1 MKTFDVFYTAEDAHK
16 VRPLIRFLELQDVGI
31 RQNTSPKPVASSP
44 HLVVVSEHFQEEAW
58 AAEALEAADAI
69 ALLLADAEVPPE
81 TRTADLRAWP
91 ARSADR
97 TLASVA
103 EWIKS
108 PQAGS
113 ASQASAAKRTG
124 VNPQRRQNIAAVSVL
139 VMLLAGLVWLGS
151 REGSQEEPAEDL
163 ADQARES
170 ADQGLR
176 QQREI
181 ERPIARPEQLTAA
194 DGISPAERIPLTADF
209 QTERY
214 LCLRRWQLD
223 GPIAQCWVSGDLPI
237 SWNPPDQPAA

>member
-44 HLVVVSEHFQEEAW
+44 HLVVVSEHFQAEAW
-58 AAEALEAADAI
+58 AADALKAPDAI
-69 ALLLADAEVPPE
+69 ALLLADAEVPSG

-113 ASQASAAKRTG
+113 TAHASATRHSSA
-124 VNPQRRQNIAAVSVL
+124 NPQRRQNIGAVSVL
-139 VMLLAGLVWLGS
+139 LVLLAGLVWLGS
-151 REGSQEEPAEDL
+151 RESVQEEQTEEPAEPVREISEANTRHHAGVGEPNARDDRRLAEGDL
-163 ADQARES
+163 A
-170 ADQGLR
+170 
-176 QQREI
+176 
-181 ERPIARPEQLTAA
+181 
-194 DGISPAERIPLTADF
+194 SPASAPLTATF
-209 QTERY
+209 QTGRY
-214 LCLRRWQLD
+214 YCLRRWQLG
-223 GPIAQCWVSGDLPI
+223 GPIAQCWVTSDIPI